1 MNKMQQKLQCSDIA
15 ACAQGQKERGIYA
28 WIGADDYIQVLVQDG
43 LLNISTKAICRTF
56 WRLWGGKC
64 GGLR

>member
-28 WIGADDYIQVLVQDG
+28 WIGTADPLPDAG
-43 LLNISTKAICRTF
+43 A
-56 WRLWGGKC
+56 GC
-64 GGLR
+64 GAEN